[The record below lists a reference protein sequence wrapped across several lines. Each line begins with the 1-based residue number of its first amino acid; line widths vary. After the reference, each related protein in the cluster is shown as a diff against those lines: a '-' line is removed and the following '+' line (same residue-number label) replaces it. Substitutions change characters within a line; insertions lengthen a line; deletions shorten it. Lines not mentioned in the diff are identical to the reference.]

1 MMTARRSLPA
11 LVLLVI
17 ASCTC
22 QSDVAPKKDT
32 GKLAKADP
40 KADPKAAPQPAAKI
54 EAKTGPT
61 FDANTPT
68 APTTANPTEEK
79 AAPPTDPADPLG
91 RKFADPG
98 WFRKDMLEGAKAMDV
113 SRSERNAEGLFSSQI
128 LFELPA
134 GTSVESCADQVEK
147 KVGEEVKN
155 LARTSDEKQPGRIK
169 ITGETERY
177 RVTMMCGEAKGVMR
191 AYVSY
196 EWMS

>member
-40 KADPKAAPQPAAKI
+40 KADPKAVAKP
-54 EAKTGPT
+54 ETKSTGPT

-68 APTTANPTEEK
+68 PPPTAGATSEQK
-79 AAPPTDPADPLG
+79 SAPPTDPSDPLG

-147 KVGEEVKN
+147 KVGAEVKN
-155 LARTSDEKQPGRIK
+155 LARSNDDKQPGRIK

-196 EWMS
+196 EWLS